1 MNALLTFVNDS
12 DFRVSG
18 RVRGWAAPRWIC
30 LWMRGATRAADRW
43 LWPALAVVLVAA
55 GHPGHQALLAGAAAA
70 LVANVLLVA
79 LKRRVRRRRP
89 CEEAPHPLFLDLKPP
104 DPFSFPSGHS
114 MNAFAVCTVLALQ
127 FPAVAPPLALLAASI
142 AASRVVLGMHYV
154 SDVIVGSTMG
164 ALLGGAAFVL
174 LV

>member
-1 MNALLTFVNDS
+1 MNALLAFVNDS

-18 RVRGWAAPRWIC
+18 RVRGWSPPRWFR
-30 LWMRGATRAADRW
+30 LWMRGATRVADRW
-43 LWPALAVVLVAA
+43 LWPALALVLGAA
-55 GHPGHQALLAGAAAA
+55 GQTGREALLAGAAAA
-70 LVANVLLVA
+70 MVANVVLVL
-79 LKRRVRRRRP
+79 LKRGVKRRRP

-114 MNAFAVCTVLALQ
+114 MNAFAVGTVLALQ
-127 FPAVAPPLALLAASI
+127 FPAGAPAFALLAGSI

-154 SDVIVGSTMG
+154 SDVIVGSAIG
-164 ALLGGAAFVL
+164 VLLGGAAFAL

>member
-18 RVRGWAAPRWIC
+18 RVRTWTPPRWFR
-30 LWMRGATRAADRW
+30 LWMRGATRVADRW
-43 LWPALAVVLVAA
+43 LWPALALVLGAA
-55 GHPGHQALLAGAAAA
+55 GHAGHEALLAGAAAA
-70 LVANVLLVA
+70 LVANVLLVT

-89 CEEAPHPLFLDLKPP
+89 CDEAPHPLFRDLTPP

-127 FPAVAPPLALLAASI
+127 FPVAAPALALLAGSI

-154 SDVIVGSTMG
+154 SDVIVGSLLG
-164 ALLGGAAFVL
+164 AALGAASFALLV
-174 LV
+174 

>member
-1 MNALLTFVNDS
+1 MNALLAYVNDS

-18 RVRGWAAPRWIC
+18 RVRGWTPPRWFR
-30 LWMRGATRAADRW
+30 LWMRGATRVADRW
-43 LWPALAVVLVAA
+43 LWPALALALVAS
-55 GHPGHQALLAGAAAA
+55 GRPGHEALLAGAAAA
-70 LVANVLLVA
+70 LVANVLLV
-79 LKRRVRRRRP
+79 LVKRRVRRRRP
-89 CEEAPHPLFLDLKPP
+89 CDEAPHPLFRDLKPP

-127 FPAVAPPLALLAASI
+127 FPAAAPPLALLAGSI

-154 SDVIVGSTMG
+154 SDVIVGSTLG

>member
-1 MNALLTFVNDS
+1 MNALLALVNDS

-18 RVRGWAAPRWIC
+18 RVRGWTPPRWFR
-30 LWMRGATRAADRW
+30 LWMRGATRVADRW
-43 LWPALAVVLVAA
+43 LWPALALVLGAA
-55 GHPGHQALLAGAAAA
+55 GPAGHEALLAGAAAA
-70 LVANVLLVA
+70 LVANLLLVV
-79 LKRRVRRRRP
+79 LKRGVKRRRP

-127 FPAVAPPLALLAASI
+127 FPAAGPALALLAGSI

-154 SDVIVGSTMG
+154 SDVIVGSAMG
-164 ALLGGAAFVL
+164 ALLGGAAFAL

>member
-18 RVRGWAAPRWIC
+18 RVRGWTPPRWFR
-30 LWMRGATRAADRW
+30 LWMRGATRVADRW
-43 LWPALAVVLVAA
+43 LWPVLAVVLVASGHA
-55 GHPGHQALLAGAAAA
+55 GHEALLAGAAAA
-70 LVANVLLVA
+70 LVANVLLVV

-127 FPAVAPPLALLAASI
+127 FPPAAPALALLAASI

>member
-1 MNALLTFVNDS
+1 MNMLLTLVNDS

-18 RVRGWAAPRWIC
+18 RVRDWTPPRWFR
-30 LWMRGATRAADRW
+30 LWMRGATRVADLW
-43 LWPALAVVLVAA
+43 LWPALALVLGAL
-55 GHPGHQALLAGAAAA
+55 GHDGHRALLAGAAAA
-70 LVANVLLVA
+70 LVANVLLV
-79 LKRRVRRRRP
+79 LVKRRVKRRRP

-127 FPAVAPPLALLAASI
+127 FPTAAPPLALLAGSI

>member
-1 MNALLTFVNDS
+1 M
-12 DFRVSG
+12 R
-18 RVRGWAAPRWIC
+18 PRPSSRT
-30 LWMRGATRAADRW
+30 L
-43 LWPALAVVLVAA
+43 
-55 GHPGHQALLAGAAAA
+55 
-70 LVANVLLVA
+70 LLVA

-114 MNAFAVCTVLALQ
+114 MNAFAVCTVLRCSSRRLA
-127 FPAVAPPLALLAASI
+127 PALALLAASI

-154 SDVIVGSTMG
+154 SDVIVGSAMG